1 VHLSVLELRHFRN
14 LGIQELDLPPDGV
27 AIVGG
32 NAQGKSN
39 FLEAIYYLETFR
51 SFRGSRDDQ
60 VVAFGEELFRVA
72 GTLHDPAD
80 ADSAIGVAAAFQ
92 TRGKK
97 KKVTVNGSEP
107 EKIGDGLGRLAAVIF
122 SPSDVGLVSG
132 GPGGRR
138 RFLDILLSLNVPGYL
153 RLLQQYRQVLS
164 QRNASLK
171 EEHSRGLV
179 EAWDDRLVDSGARV
193 MEARLR
199 WVTRWEERY
208 ASYYRRVADRFGAHL
223 EYAPSVKLEGAVDVE
238 GIAVAFREALA
249 SLQERELRLR
259 STLVGPHRDDL
270 VISLK
275 DEDSVLDLREYG
287 SGGQQRT
294 AALALRLVEAD
305 TIREARDQEPIVLMD
320 DVFAEL
326 DPARSERILELLEEE
341 ERGQVILTAPKESDV
356 RIRRNTLPRWRI
368 EDGVISA

>member
-1 VHLSVLELRHFRN
+1 MHLSVLELRHFRN

-80 ADSAIGVAAAFQ
+80 SDSAIGVAAAFQ

-179 EAWDDRLVDSGARV
+179 EAWDDRLVGSGARV

-275 DEDSVLDLREYG
+275 DEDFVLDLREYG

>member
-14 LGIQELDLPPDGV
+14 LGIQELDFPRDGV

-72 GTLHDPAD
+72 GKLHDPVNPERAV
-80 ADSAIGVAAAFQ
+80 GVSAAFQ

-97 KKVTVNGSEP
+97 KKVTVNGLEP
-107 EKIGDGLGRLAAVIF
+107 EKIGEGLGRLAAVIF

-132 GPGGRR
+132 GPSGRR

-153 RLLQQYRQVLS
+153 RSLQQYRQVLS

-179 EAWDDRLVDSGARV
+179 EAWDESLVDFGSRV
-193 MEARLR
+193 MEARLG
-199 WVTRWEERY
+199 WVARWEERY
-208 ASYYRRVADRFGAHL
+208 ASYYQRVADRFGAHL
-223 EYAPSVKLEGAVDVE
+223 EYAPSVKLEGAVEAE
-238 GIAVAFREALA
+238 GIAEAFRVALA
-249 SLQERELRLR
+249 SIQERERRLR

-275 DEDSVLDLREYG
+275 DEGTVLDLREYG

-356 RIRRNTLPRWRI
+356 RIRRNTLSRWRI
-368 EDGVISA
+368 EDGVITA